1 MITLDFETYYA
12 KDFSLSKMT
21 TEAYIRSP
29 QYQTIGVC
37 LKKDDGPVEW
47 FSGTDEEIKAALLR
61 YGCDKD
67 ICVAHNAA
75 FDMAIL
81 NWRYGIRP
89 KWIIDTLSM
98 ARPITGMTVG
108 VSLRALAEHF
118 GIGHKGDEIYNT
130 VGKRLEDFTPD
141 ELIRFGEYCK
151 QDVNLTYQLFQ
162 ILQKYSTS
170 QELYLIDTTIRMFTE
185 PVLELNADLLENH
198 LHKIRADKEALL
210 MTVGHGE
217 RDAFMSNDKFA
228 ELLRAEGVEPP
239 TKVSPTTGKTTY
251 AFAKTDEG
259 FKALLDHP
267 NERVQAL
274 AAARLGLKSTI
285 EETRTQAFLDIAK
298 RGPMPI
304 MLLYYGAAN
313 TGRFSGGD
321 GTNPQNL
328 PRGGV
333 LRESIMPPKGYTL
346 VACDSSQIEARTLA
360 WFAGVHDLVEGFRN
374 NEDIYSK
381 FASSVYGKPI
391 NKHDHPE
398 ERHVGKTCILGLGYS
413 VGATKLQYSLANGF
427 IRVNL
432 PLEECQRIVQLYRSQ
447 YDAIP
452 RLWRECQNAIQNMF
466 NGYDCTVGVGCPL
479 EVNGVEKTITL
490 PNKMKLRYP
499 DLQSE
504 INERGFPEY
513 TYQKKRFRARL
524 YGGSLTENIIQA
536 LARIIVSYQ
545 MCKIRQFLDE
555 ESKQKGDGRI
565 RKVVHMVHDE
575 VIVVVPDDEAETVK
589 HKMEE
594 IMSTPPKWAPS
605 LPVSCEA
612 GLGKTYGEAK

>member
-1 MITLDFETYYA
+1 
-12 KDFSLSKMT
+12 
-21 TEAYIRSP
+21 
-29 QYQTIGVC
+29 
-37 LKKDDGPVEW
+37 
-47 FSGTDEEIKAALLR
+47 
-61 YGCDKD
+61 
-67 ICVAHNAA
+67 
-75 FDMAIL
+75 
-81 NWRYGIRP
+81 
-89 KWIIDTLSM
+89 
-98 ARPITGMTVG
+98 
-108 VSLRALAEHF
+108 
-118 GIGHKGDEIYNT
+118 
-130 VGKRLEDFTPD
+130 
-141 ELIRFGEYCK
+141 
-151 QDVNLTYQLFQ
+151 
-162 ILQKYSTS
+162 
-170 QELYLIDTTIRMFTE
+170 IRMFTE

-198 LHKIRADKEALL
+198 LHKIRSDKEALL
-210 MTVGHGE
+210 MNVGHGE

-285 EETRTQAFLDIAK
+285 EETRTQAFLEVAS
-298 RGPMPI
+298 RGTMPV
-304 MLLYYGAAN
+304 MLNYYGAAN
-313 TGRFSGGD
+313 TGRFSGG
-321 GTNPQNL
+321 GSLNLQNL
-328 PRGGV
+328 PRGGI
-333 LRESIMPPKGYTL
+333 LRASLCAPEGYSI

-391 NKHDHPE
+391 NKHDHPS
-398 ERHVGKTCILGLGYS
+398 ERMVGKVAILGLGYS
-413 VGATKLQYSLANGF
+413 VGAQKLQNALANGV
-427 IRVNL
+427 IRVQM

-452 RLWRECQNAIQNMF
+452 RLWKECQNAIQNMF
-466 NGYDCTVGVGCPL
+466 NGYDCSIGYGCQL
-479 EVNGVEKTITL
+479 EVSGVDKTVTL
-490 PNKMKLRYP
+490 PNGMKLRYP
-499 DLQSE
+499 DLQCAP
-504 INERGFPEY
+504 NERGYSEF
-513 TYQKKRFRARL
+513 TYQKKRFRNRL

-545 MCKIRQFLDE
+545 MCRIRQCLDSV
-555 ESKQKGDGRI
+555 SKQKGDGLI
-565 RKVVHMVHDE
+565 RRVVHMVHDE
-575 VIVVVPDDEAETVK
+575 VIVVVPDAEAEETK
-589 HKMEE
+589 QMMER